1 MVKHLVLWELFSRS
15 MIKSHWIV
23 CCDSLHF
30 MLSAG
35 ENTVYFCDVLYQI
48 CNIVW
53 KTFFVLAP
61 SRFWNSQSRILSHY
75 HRHSQNPTSNLGP
88 TFLRYSQM
96 QLCTERRL
104 VALTTWTVNLMQ
116 LVGVVMF
123 VCFFVLKTSEPQ
135 TVTWDF
141 TRETIEENGRKTTM
155 YHRTRKVSSVGVD
168 RARKKTSYVTFFSF
182 LFFLIVP
189 KEKTT
194 WEISP
199 TPTTPK
205 TTAA

>member
-1 MVKHLVLWELFSRS
+1 MQLNVREMVKHLVLWELFSRS

-35 ENTVYFCDVLYQI
+35 ENTVYFGEVLYQI

-88 TFLRYSQM
+88 TFFRYSQM

-104 VALTTWTVNLMQ
+104 VALTTTWTVNLMQ
-116 LVGVVMF
+116 LVGVAMF
-123 VCFFVLKTSEPQ
+123 VYIFVLKISEP
-135 TVTWDF
+135 
-141 TRETIEENGRKTTM
+141 RKENHDVSQR
-155 YHRTRKVSSVGVD
+155 RSSVGINRD
-168 RARKKTSYVTFFSF
+168 R
-182 LFFLIVP
+182 
-189 KEKTT
+189 
-194 WEISP
+194 
-199 TPTTPK
+199 
-205 TTAA
+205 